1 MAEDKTIYTS
11 QGDSIPYL
19 SKDVNNYLDRT
30 TILLGPSS
38 SGKTTII
45 DEILYLTKD
54 YIPNYLVVVPKTSDI
69 PYRKKLPARCIREDL
84 SKSKLEAIWE
94 RQKNLTAC
102 YNIANDINILEGLF
116 KKSPDRESVVMLQA
130 IKRKA
135 EESMRTIDASPNLD
149 YAQKK
154 SQRTSI
160 EELHIKKTK
169 AIYKA
174 SIKRN
179 THILERMELTTHE
192 KTALEYL
199 DVNPR
204 FMIIIDDSSDKF
216 EMWMKYWKK
225 TEMNP
230 FNSIFFRGR
239 WNFITLVMALHEDK
253 ILDRQLMKNSRVTIF
268 TNSQTFVTSI
278 EKKSNGYSASEK
290 KLAMRICDK
299 VFPNDTVGGVKN
311 FQKVCYVREDPQ
323 PFKYTIA
330 NLYPDFTLGGDGL
343 RSLVNK
349 MPKKEERVED
359 NPFIKELAK
368 DSKQI
373 PRKRR

>member
-1 MAEDKTIYTS
+1 MADDSKTIYTS
-11 QGDSIPYL
+11 QGDPIGFL
-19 SKDVNNYLDRT
+19 SKDVNNYLDKT
-30 TILLGPSS
+30 TIIIGSS
-38 SGKTTII
+38 GSGKTTII
-45 DEILYLTKD
+45 EEIMYLTKD
-54 YIPNYLVVVPKTSDI
+54 YIPNYLVIVPKTSDT
-69 PYRKKLPARCIREDL
+69 PYRKKLPARCIKEDL

-116 KKSPDRESVVMLQA
+116 KKAPDRESIVMLQA

-135 EESMRTIDASPNLD
+135 EESIRTIDASPNLD

-154 SQRTSI
+154 SQRSSI

-169 AIYKA
+169 TIYKA

-179 THILERMELTTHE
+179 MHILERMDLNTHE

-199 DVNPR
+199 EVNPR
-204 FMIIIDDSSDKF
+204 FMIIIDDSTDKF

-239 WNFITLVMALHEDK
+239 WNFVTLILVTHEDK
-253 ILDRQLMKNSRVTIF
+253 IIDRQLVKNSRVTIW
-268 TNSQTFVTSI
+268 TNSQTFITSI
-278 EKKSNGYSASEK
+278 DKKSNGYSTTEK

-299 VFPNDTVGGVKN
+299 IFPNEASGIKN
-311 FQKVCYVREDPQ
+311 HQKVCYVREDPQ

-368 DSKQI
+368 DV
-373 PRKRR
+373 PRKKR